1 MRKIRRGL
9 EELAADM
16 EMIKLQRFERH
27 LLKEEPSDSPR
38 FGPMKPILGRNF
50 DPKFDGGN
58 LLLDLILSGGKI
70 EQD

>member
-1 MRKIRRGL
+1 
-9 EELAADM
+9 M
-16 EMIKLQRFERH
+16 EVIKLQRFERH

-38 FGPMKPILGRNF
+38 FGPIFGRNF

-58 LLLDLILSGGKI
+58 LLLDLILSGGKN